1 LNSSEPARI
10 GFRPVTADDLPL
22 LETWLNAPHWREWWG
37 DPETELGYIRDMIE
51 GRDTTRPFVF
61 LVDGVA
67 VGYIQI
73 WYIADHLEEPWLSEA
88 PWLTQVPADSVGVD
102 LGIGDASRLS
112 KGLGSAV
119 VKAFTGLLRAEG
131 HDNIIIDPDIANK
144 RAVRAYEKA
153 GFEPLIVSRES
164 PGDDGGATLIMKL
177 APSGV
182 QTRSETC
189 V

>member
-1 LNSSEPARI
+1 M
-10 GFRPVTADDLPL
+10 
-22 LETWLNAPHWREWWG
+22 LETWLNTPHWREWWG
-37 DPETELGYIRDMIE
+37 DSETELGYIRDMLE

-61 LVDGVA
+61 LIDGIA
-67 VGYIQI
+67 AGYIQN
-73 WYIADHLEEPWLSEA
+73 WFIADHLEEPWLSEA

-119 VKAFTGLLRAEG
+119 LKAFASRLRAEG
-131 HDNIIIDPDIANK
+131 HENIIIDPDMANK

-164 PGDDGGATLIMKL
+164 SGDETSTILIMKL

-182 QTRSETC
+182 HTKSETS